1 LILLIPYHK
10 YLVTT
15 IYRTKEDHGGWENS
29 PLELNQEES
38 ERKGGDPLFFLL
50 LLLLLFFP
58 PLLLP
63 PTPKSDPLL
72 AVGKDNLGHGR
83 E

>member
-1 LILLIPYHK
+1 LLIPYHK
-10 YLVTT
+10 NLVTT
-15 IYRTKEDHGGWENS
+15 IYRTQEDHGGWGSS
-29 PLELNQEES
+29 PLELNQDES

-50 LLLLLFFP
+50 LLLLLFLP

-63 PTPKSDPLL
+63 PAPRPETVLV
-72 AVGKDNLGHGR
+72 VGRDELRHGK

>member
-1 LILLIPYHK
+1 LLIPYHK
-10 YLVTT
+10 ILVTT
-15 IYRTKEDHGGWENS
+15 IYGTQEDHGGWGFS

-50 LLLLLFFP
+50 LLLLLFLP
-58 PLLLP
+58 PILLP
-63 PTPKSDPLL
+63 PIPKPDPLL
-72 AVGKDNLGHGR
+72 AAGKDNLGHGR